1 MCKLVKNQK
10 IDFFLSQF
18 FKSTKMYQSYQITT
32 LCCNT
37 QLDRKVFDKTFLCF
51 IDNLLQ
57 LFIDYYSEQMNVFE
71 EHILGFHI
79 ENIKKDTKLIYYIKN
94 KTTDY
99 PEFMHN
105 KTLNTLT
112 LFILYIKSTIA
123 SGKISFEH
131 IIKTINT
138 ENLPKNILFFL
149 KPLSVHYE
157 KIKSEFYTRKYY
169 VIGKTEEIDLLLD
182 KIIVSV
188 HPRLYF
194 DKYSKE
200 LLHYFCSIVT
210 QNIFDFLSNIVNL
223 NDKNLEQNLHDYCNI
238 HFHGQ
243 ISFLMKSEITK
254 TFSPNNELNFYFKC
268 NNMCE
273 IDILNTKGL
282 NVKPIK
288 AMIEYLLFEI
298 ISLSGKFAKIQDSSK
313 INIFHLYHTI
323 RTDKELCVLPFVEN
337 RNSILQLLE
346 N

>member
-1 MCKLVKNQK
+1 MC
-10 IDFFLSQF
+10 
-18 FKSTKMYQSYQITT
+18 QSYQITT

-37 QLDRKVFDKTFLCF
+37 QLHRKVFDKSFLNF
-51 IDNLLQ
+51 VDNLLQ
-57 LFIDYYSEQMNVFE
+57 LFIDYYSDHINVFE

-79 ENIKKDTKLIYYIKN
+79 ENLKKDIKLINYIKN
-94 KTTDY
+94 KFVEY
-99 PEFMHN
+99 PEYIHN
-105 KTLNTLT
+105 KTINTLT
-112 LFILYIKSTIA
+112 YFILYIKSTVTN
-123 SGKISFEH
+123 GKIGFEN

-138 ENLPKNILFFL
+138 INLPKNVLFFL
-149 KPLSVHYE
+149 KPLSLHYE
-157 KIKSEFYTRKYY
+157 KIKSWFYIKKYY
-169 VIGKTEEIDLLLD
+169 ILGKTDEIDLLLD

-200 LLHYFCSIVT
+200 LLHYFCSVII
-210 QNIFDFLSNIVNL
+210 QNIFDYLSKFNIN
-223 NDKNLEQNLHDYCNI
+223 NMNLEKTLHDYSSI

-254 TFSPNNELNFYFKC
+254 AFSPNNEADFYFKC
-268 NNMCE
+268 NTMSE
-273 IDILNTKGL
+273 FDILNTNGL

-298 ISLSGKFAKIQDSSK
+298 ISLSGSFAKLQDSSK
-313 INIFHLYHTI
+313 IGIFHLYHTV

-337 RNSILQLLE
+337 RDSILQLLE